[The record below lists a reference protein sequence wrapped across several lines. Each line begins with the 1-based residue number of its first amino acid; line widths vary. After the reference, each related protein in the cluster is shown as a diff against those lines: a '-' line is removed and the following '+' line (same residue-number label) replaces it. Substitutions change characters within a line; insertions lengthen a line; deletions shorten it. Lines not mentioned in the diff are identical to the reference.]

1 MDEKGTS
8 MDYDGTTIDDN
19 VCEKQESNVSAIDVT
34 TFLVEPFI
42 AINVTRGKEAEVMC
56 ESTWWTKMENEYH
69 NGMGTST
76 ENDIELENQ
85 YEDWWNNYWTGG
97 E

>member
-1 MDEKGTS
+1 

-56 ESTWWTKMENEYH
+56 ESTW
-69 NGMGTST
+69 
-76 ENDIELENQ
+76 
-85 YEDWWNNYWTGG
+85 
-97 E
+97 